1 MTKSY
6 IISKATTL
14 CHENF
19 SAYEAAVTF
28 DINYSNM
35 CAYLRGSKQ
44 MPLDLAFEILDY
56 LGAKLVI
63 FRGK

>member
-19 SAYEAAVTF
+19 NAHEASAIFGVE
-28 DINYSNM
+28 YSNM

-44 MPLDLAFEILDY
+44 MPLNLAFQILDY

-63 FRGK
+63 FRGR